1 MIKFLTQK
9 YVELT
14 LDKKQFAFVNYEKPE
29 SAQNLLSNYKED
41 EDIKALIEE
50 NAPTPFIF
58 FAQSKAQRLNFLRM
72 QRQSAMASRMQNM
85 MANNFGMGMPGVG
98 LPGFGMGMPGMR
110 GPNFRGGR
118 GMMGGPQMMGM
129 GRHMGGGMQGMGQM
143 PGGNMM
149 QPGMNPQNYMQ
160 NLGGPGFGMQGF
172 NQPGQPP
179 RVPQMGGMQGPNPG
193 VNPGMGG
200 GMASLT
206 QQMGNMNINQNPMQ
220 QVMGGTGAT
229 NMANPM
235 QGQQG
240 QPQPF
245 PNTTYGQGQQPQI
258 DTTPTFKS
266 PSNPGM
272 FNQAKTAGPLK
283 NPENHEEWKGIL
295 SVLDLDSQCKFIQ
308 DNKDSFIKLS
318 EVERSQMLGDLMY
331 ALLSRKNFDE
341 ETKGNM
347 TSMFIDPEVLSLD
360 EIINMLVD
368 DDVLNERIEEAN
380 EILQDSGDNEGDN

>member
-1 MIKFLTQK
+1 
-9 YVELT
+9 
-14 LDKKQFAFVNYEKPE
+14 
-29 SAQNLLSNYKED
+29 
-41 EDIKALIEE
+41 
-50 NAPTPFIF
+50 
-58 FAQSKAQRLNFLRM
+58 
-72 QRQSAMASRMQNM
+72 
-85 MANNFGMGMPGVG
+85 
-98 LPGFGMGMPGMR
+98 
-110 GPNFRGGR
+110 
-118 GMMGGPQMMGM
+118 MMGM
-129 GRHMGGGMQGMGQM
+129 GRHVGGGMQGMGQM

-179 RVPQMGGMQGPNPG
+179 RVPQMGGMPGPNPG
-193 VNPGMGG
+193 MNPGMGG
-200 GMASLT
+200 GIGSLT
-206 QQMGNMNINQNPMQ
+206 QQMGNMNLTQNPMQ
-220 QVMGGTGAT
+220 QVMGGGAP

-245 PNTTYGQGQQPQI
+245 ANTTYGQGQQSQI
-258 DTTPTFKS
+258 DTTPPFKS
-266 PSNPGM
+266 PSNSGM
-272 FNQAKTAGPLK
+272 FNQVKTAGPLK
-283 NPENHEEWKGIL
+283 NPENHEEWKSIL
-295 SVLDLDSQCKFIQ
+295 SVLDLNSQCKFIQ
-308 DNKDSFIKLS
+308 NNKDSFIKLS
-318 EVERSQMLGDLMY
+318 EIERSQMLGDLMY

-380 EILQDSGDNEGDN
+380 EIWQDSGDNEGDN